1 MCEDGRSLPHNHRQK
16 TYPNG
21 TLVIEDL
28 QRSRDGG
35 QYHCVAENNRS
46 RTARRDVS
54 LNIMAP
60 PVVEPFSFASALSEG
75 KRATVTCVVSSG
87 DLPIRISWMKDGQPL
102 PDDLRGSISTVNE
115 FTSTLSFSSVSQIHN
130 GNYTCIASN
139 PVASRNHTATMI
151 VKGVKYH
158 HFQRR
163 QKGLDYN
170 RVEGMNVCKCIV
182 PSQDGILNSLPAANP
197 LVELLAEEQE
207 RWETRDRPQVPPK
220 WKTEPSDKSVVMG
233 QPVMFDC
240 QANGYPDPKSTKYI
254 ETFVMPLDMLQKALQ
269 GKVWAW
275 HTEEVF
281 NGLLDFSIA
290 SKASSS
296 EILLQNRKQMEVTW
310 CEIRTVI

>member
-1 MCEDGRSLPHNHRQK
+1 MDYRYIAGYHRILKMIDSCYSMGPFDRSEEVITAMRDFILSYGRPLPHNHRQK
-16 TYPNG
+16 TFPNG

-60 PVVEPFSFASALSEG
+60 PIVEPFSFASALSEG

-151 VKGVKYH
+151 VK
-158 HFQRR
+158 
-163 QKGLDYN
+163 
-170 RVEGMNVCKCIV
+170 
-182 PSQDGILNSLPAANP
+182 
-197 LVELLAEEQE
+197 
-207 RWETRDRPQVPPK
+207 VPPK
-220 WKTEPSDKSVVMG
+220 WRTEPSDKSVVMG

-240 QANGYPDPKSTKYI
+240 QANGYPDPVIRWKKSSEGSKTQFQVI
-254 ETFVMPLDMLQKALQ
+254 ISNENVQIL
-269 GKVWAW
+269 
-275 HTEEVF
+275 E
-281 NGLLDFSIA
+281 NGSLIIKEA
-290 SKASSS
+290 SKEDSGHYMCQATNDVGSGLS
-296 EILLQNRKQMEVTW
+296 
-310 CEIRTVI
+310 TVVYLKVHGMYT